1 MVYKKRKTDIV
12 SLIKRML
19 DLILLFEVEN
29 IFLLRM
35 RSHESRKK
43 NTPGQLFHTKVYRSN
58 EGLAFTTST
67 QKSLE
72 QHLKSI
78 FQMCTNIKGDIP
90 FNLDLRNVDYVKRTH
105 VLPFIFRVRL
115 IAGTGIYK
123 DLLLGCLKS
132 GISVG

>member
-43 NTPGQLFHTKVYRSN
+43 TPGQLFHTKVYRSN

-67 QKSLE
+67 
-72 QHLKSI
+72 
-78 FQMCTNIKGDIP
+78 
-90 FNLDLRNVDYVKRTH
+90 
-105 VLPFIFRVRL
+105 
-115 IAGTGIYK
+115 
-123 DLLLGCLKS
+123 
-132 GISVG
+132 

>member
-43 NTPGQLFHTKVYRSN
+43 KHQGSC
-58 EGLAFTTST
+58 FT
-67 QKSLE
+67 
-72 QHLKSI
+72 LKSTD
-78 FQMCTNIKGDIP
+78 QTRDLP
-90 FNLDLRNVDYVKRTH
+90 LQPLLRNR
-105 VLPFIFRVRL
+105 
-115 IAGTGIYK
+115 
-123 DLLLGCLKS
+123 
-132 GISVG
+132 

>member
-43 NTPGQLFHTKVYRSN
+43 NTRAVVSHQSLQIKRGTCLYNLYLEIVRATFKINLLDVY
-58 EGLAFTTST
+58 
-67 QKSLE
+67 K
-72 QHLKSI
+72 
-78 FQMCTNIKGDIP
+78 
-90 FNLDLRNVDYVKRTH
+90 YKRRYS
-105 VLPFIFRVRL
+105 F
-115 IAGTGIYK
+115 
-123 DLLLGCLKS
+123 
-132 GISVG
+132 